1 MKKTALLVFYMMLVN
16 MMLAQNNFEG
26 IYKGTINEDVATLT
40 LTAPTAN
47 ELSGTMVDSRQT
59 YVVKATK
66 TANKIKGTA
75 TETSLGIAFDLNG
88 VLQNNVLS
96 MDLSITMFGTTE
108 SSHIDFVKEGAKK
121 IEPTVPQYS
130 SKQPLPSGATHDP
143 MVVGKW
149 VQESNYSSG
158 YGDNAF
164 GGMSIQSII
173 FYADGTIADGGS
185 RAMISGSNY
194 GADSGNSQ
202 QQAIK
207 GVSWYTKT
215 QQLYLVATEN
225 GKTETVLLGKYYIE
239 KGAMLLTGQN
249 GKKIL
254 LQKR

>member
-1 MKKTALLVFYMMLVN
+1 MKNRLATRSLL
-16 MMLAQNNFEG
+16 
-26 IYKGTINEDVATLT
+26 
-40 LTAPTAN
+40 
-47 ELSGTMVDSRQT
+47 
-59 YVVKATK
+59 
-66 TANKIKGTA
+66 
-75 TETSLGIAFDLNG
+75 
-88 VLQNNVLS
+88 
-96 MDLSITMFGTTE
+96 E

-121 IEPTVPQYS
+121 SEPSVPQYS

-164 GGMSIQSII
+164 AGMSIQSII

-194 GADSGNSQ
+194 GGDSGNSQ